1 MKLAVALQIDADRL
15 REEVARARGAA
26 RPASAPRPRAERET
40 VRRVDRRELDL
51 LLYAVHEPEL
61 VVDWLDEYLF
71 NDPVARAAFRAVL
84 ESDDVHEAIAAT
96 DGEVHDLL
104 ERVAVE
110 EPVSDD
116 EPQTLH
122 VRLMANAVTPAAER
136 VLAGMLRAGDERSSS
151 VKVLLNALASA
162 EGIGDWEAV
171 QSNASQLLGWIE
183 EGSRDSRV
191 TSEAT

>member
-1 MKLAVALQIDADRL
+1 MV
-15 REEVARARGAA
+15 
-26 RPASAPRPRAERET
+26 P
-40 VRRVDRRELDL
+40 RRVDRRELDL

-71 NDPVARAAFRAVL
+71 SDPVARTAFRAVL
-84 ESDDVHEAIAAT
+84 ESDDVHEAITAT
-96 DGEVHDLL
+96 DGAVHDLL

-116 EPQTLH
+116 EPETLH

-162 EGIGDWEAV
+162 EGVGDWEAV
-171 QSNASQLLGWIE
+171 LSNANQLLGWIE
-183 EGSRDSRV
+183 EGSRETRV